1 MEKQPAWELVLDAA
15 RGLASRGHAEFSRA
29 QLLDEVM
36 RRDPGRLPQ
45 SLGPVIQGMTANAT
59 GGPPS
64 PCGTPLQ
71 RVAHGLYRLVGQPP
85 AGNQLAAPPPAP
97 EVSPGDSVD
106 LVLVGCTK
114 TKASTASPAR
124 ALYQSSLFEKRRRYA
139 DTRGRAW
146 YVLSAEHGLVHPDR
160 LLEPY
165 DVALADQSEDYRRAW
180 AQWVVAKLRR
190 IEGSLHGQL
199 VEIHA
204 GEAYA
209 RPLLPLLRAAGAIAS
224 QPTAR
229 LRLGEQLSW
238 YNRQPGSPA
247 G

>member
-1 MEKQPAWELVLDAA
+1 MLAAA
-15 RGLASRGHAEFSRA
+15 RDLTRRGHTEFSRA

-36 RRDPGRLPQ
+36 RRDPARLPQ

-64 PCGTPLQ
+64 PCGTPLE
-71 RVAHGLYRLVGQPP
+71 RVAHGHYRLVGQSPASAQPLPPQAAPDVP
-85 AGNQLAAPPPAP
+85 AGGA
-97 EVSPGDSVD
+97 VD

-114 TKASTASPAR
+114 TKASTPCPAR
-124 ALYQSSLFEKRRRYA
+124 MLYRSALFEKRRRYA
-139 DTRGRAW
+139 DARSRAW
-146 YVLSAEHGLVHPDR
+146 YVVSAEHGLVHPDT

-190 IEGSLHGQL
+190 IERTLRGRV

-209 RPLLPLLRAAGAIAS
+209 RPLLPLLRAENAIVS
-224 QPTAR
+224 QPTAG
-229 LRLGEQLSW
+229 LGLGEQLSW
-238 YNRQPGSPA
+238 YNRQPEAPVESPA
-247 G
+247 S